1 MHKIIFR
8 NRESMY
14 PMDIFYRISQASD
27 TIGGDPERDPDYWDT
42 SGPRT
47 NYEDS
52 KAYPKKIKLDELFKI
67 NPTFKFNLN
76 GETSS
81 NVTVFT
87 SNERTVVLGDS
98 SFNNHNILPRDTDNK
113 LTIGDYFIGFYND
126 RDYST
131 DQKKIVLNIYN
142 NEGVFVERKTI
153 IWTPKREV
161 EKSSYEWKN

>member
-14 PMDIFYRISQASD
+14 PMDIFY
-27 TIGGDPERDPDYWDT
+27 TIRQLEDDYEETREGSNYEDT
-42 SGPRT
+42 SGGMHHT
-47 NYEDS
+47 VDS

-67 NPTFKFNLN
+67 NPTFKFSLN

-98 SFNNHNILPRDTDNK
+98 SFNNHNILPRDTDTK